1 MVYLRMNVNFVN
13 GENAMKYQSKLFVSV
28 AFAGA
33 LLSGC
38 ASTDTDG
45 SGQASDMNAY
55 AEPAQAVE
63 SDVSAYQAQEP
74 QVVLENVFYF
84 EFDQATLT
92 AEARRNLDAQ
102 IARLKK
108 TTGPVRLE
116 GHADER
122 GTREYNMALGER
134 RANAVADYMAI
145 NGVARYRIET
155 VSYGEERP
163 IAFGQSESA
172 YSKNR
177 RVELK

>member
-1 MVYLRMNVNFVN
+1 
-13 GENAMKYQSKLFVSV
+13 MKYQSKLFLSM

-33 LLSGC
+33 LLTGC

-45 SGQASDMNAY
+45 SGQSSDINTY
-55 AEPAQAVE
+55 SEPAQSVE
-63 SDVSAYQAQEP
+63 SDVSAYEAQEP
-74 QVVLENVFYF
+74 QVVLANVFYF

-92 AEARRNLDAQ
+92 AQARRDLDAQ

-108 TTGPVRLE
+108 TKGPVRLE

-145 NGVARYRIET
+145 NGIARYRIET

-163 IAFGQSESA
+163 IAFGQTESA

>member
-1 MVYLRMNVNFVN
+1 
-13 GENAMKYQSKLFVSV
+13 MKYQSKLFLGV
-28 AFAGA
+28 ALAGA
-33 LLSGC
+33 LLTGC
-38 ASTDTDG
+38 ASNDTDS
-45 SGQASDMNAY
+45 SGQTSDMNTY
-55 AEPAQAVE
+55 SEPTQSME
-63 SDVSAYQAQEP
+63 SDVSAYEAQEP
-74 QVVLENVFYF
+74 EVVLENIFYF

-102 IARLKK
+102 IARLQKN
-108 TTGPVRLE
+108 TGPIRLE

-134 RANAVADYMAI
+134 RANSVADYMAI
-145 NGVARYRIET
+145 NGIARYRIET

>member
-1 MVYLRMNVNFVN
+1 
-13 GENAMKYQSKLFVSV
+13 MKYQSKLFLGV
-28 AFAGA
+28 ALAGA
-33 LLSGC
+33 LLTGC
-38 ASTDTDG
+38 ASNDTDS
-45 SGQASDMNAY
+45 SGQTSDMNTY
-55 AEPAQAVE
+55 TEPTQSME
-63 SDVSAYQAQEP
+63 SDVSAYEAQEP
-74 QVVLENVFYF
+74 EVVLENIFYF

-102 IARLKK
+102 IARLQK
-108 TTGPVRLE
+108 TTGPIRLE

-134 RANAVADYMAI
+134 RANSVADYMAI
-145 NGVARYRIET
+145 NGIARYRIET

>member
-1 MVYLRMNVNFVN
+1 
-13 GENAMKYQSKLFVSV
+13 MKYQSKLFLSV

-33 LLSGC
+33 LLTGC
-38 ASTDTDG
+38 ASNDVEEG
-45 SGQASDMNAY
+45 SGSEMNTY
-55 AEPAQAVE
+55 TEPT
-63 SDVSAYQAQEP
+63 QEP
-74 QVVLENVFYF
+74 EVVLENIFYF

-92 AEARRNLDAQ
+92 SEARRNLDAQ

-108 TTGPVRLE
+108 TSGPIRLE

-134 RANAVADYMAI
+134 RANSVADYMAI
-145 NGVARYRIET
+145 NGIARYRIET

-163 IAFGQSESA
+163 VAFGQSEAS